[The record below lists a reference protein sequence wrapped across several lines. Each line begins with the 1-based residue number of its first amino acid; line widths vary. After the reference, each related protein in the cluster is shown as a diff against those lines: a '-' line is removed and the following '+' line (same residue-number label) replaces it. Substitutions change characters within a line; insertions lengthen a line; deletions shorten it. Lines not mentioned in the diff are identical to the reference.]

1 MTRESPLTDKPAMT
15 EQTANL
21 IPPRLIRRMAMIISP
36 VAIVGLFGAASLGWL
51 GDLNDLPAIPGRFA
65 DTPWALP
72 VAILVFCIGAFL
84 ALPQFAL
91 IAAAV
96 IAFGPVTG
104 FAWSWLSILF
114 SGTATFFAGRWIGEG
129 AFRRYAGDRAR
140 RLSGMIERNAFIASA
155 IVRNVPAGPFLF
167 VNMAFGIS
175 GARWL
180 PYISGLALGT
190 IPKTALI
197 AFAGQGVVSAA
208 TGSPW
213 IGLSIALAVVL
224 IWFGLGFAAR
234 RLLVTDRQNSPD

>member
-1 MTRESPLTDKPAMT
+1 MTDQLETSTPLAP
-15 EQTANL
+15 L
-21 IPPRLIRRMAMIISP
+21 RRAAVIIGS
-36 VAIVGLFGAASLGWL
+36 VAILCLFGTASLGLL
-51 GDLNDLPAIPGRFA
+51 GDMNDLAALPGRFA
-65 DTPWALP
+65 DTYWALP
-72 VAILVFCIGAFL
+72 IAILVFCAGAFL
-84 ALPQFAL
+84 AIPQFAL

-104 FAWSWLSILF
+104 FAWSWISILF

-129 AFRRYAGDRAR
+129 AFRRYAGERAKK
-140 RLSGMIERNAFIASA
+140 LSGMIERNAFIASA
-155 IVRNVPAGPFLF
+155 TVRNIPAGPFLF

-213 IGLSIALAVVL
+213 IGLSIALAAVL
-224 IWFGLGFAAR
+224 IWFGLGFVAR